1 MALLHPRRIF
11 NETAPRQ
18 HFTTINQKLEAHV
31 TAQDLKK
38 SLSGAL
44 FKTQKEVSHFEIL
57 FKRYLIFALLLRSY
71 FIEIVFKLMY
81 HIFQIFQCA
90 SISTHESPGLWGPF
104 IAACISNV
112 YYFWI
117 TPCKYMLKLQTNKNN
132 QYGVYIFVWSLEC
145 WKKPEHPQFKSKAQ
159 ELGGKCETHL
169 CTMLQKL
176 TDRQIHI
183 RREISFDNFSNLVCS
198 KWNV

>member
-71 FIEIVFKLMY
+71 FIEIVFKLILNSFSKY
-81 HIFQIFQCA
+81 
-90 SISTHESPGLWGPF
+90 
-104 IAACISNV
+104 SNV
-112 YYFWI
+112 PVSQH
-117 TPCKYMLKLQTNKNN
+117 TSRQ
-132 QYGVYIFVWSLEC
+132 G
-145 WKKPEHPQFKSKAQ
+145 
-159 ELGGKCETHL
+159 CEGPL
-169 CTMLQKL
+169 
-176 TDRQIHI
+176 
-183 RREISFDNFSNLVCS
+183 
-198 KWNV
+198 